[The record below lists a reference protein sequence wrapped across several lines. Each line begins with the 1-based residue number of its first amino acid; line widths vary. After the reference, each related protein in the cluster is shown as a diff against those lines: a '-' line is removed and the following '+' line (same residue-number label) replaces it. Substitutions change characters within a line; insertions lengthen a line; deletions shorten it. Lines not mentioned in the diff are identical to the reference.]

1 MSLPMLMGSYSTK
14 HLLKIITGVVL
25 VIGDPWVDRI
35 ESRCARRRAGGAL
48 RCQLAWVVAPGVLD
62 MPIPLLWRQEQPLL
76 RTPACS
82 S

>member
-48 RCQLAWVVAPGVLD
+48 RRQLACGANSHGRSASLFH
-62 MPIPLLWRQEQPLL
+62 LLGRC
-76 RTPACS
+76 RGTSA
-82 S
+82 